1 MNVVRVL
8 LNYNSDFDARAK
20 SKPRKSVGFIFL
32 AVAVIAMLGVWYFPT
47 PYVIEQPGPAYN
59 VLGSDEGKPI
69 ISIKNAK
76 TYETSGN
83 LDLLTVQIA
92 GNRSQTPNWI
102 EILGAWMDPAKSVI
116 PIDQVFP
123 ANQTVEESTAESS
136 AMMEQ
141 SQQEAIAV
149 ALRNL
154 GYTVPVQLYVSEVSK
169 NSPSSGQIV
178 AADFVQ
184 KVDGVSVSTI
194 EELRKQVNKFD
205 GINPLSIEL
214 LREGKIV
221 TFSIT
226 PKKDETGAYRI
237 GILAGYK
244 YDFPVEIELHL
255 GDVGGPSGGMMF
267 ALGIFD
273 KLTQGS
279 LTGGNYIAG
288 TGTIDGSGAVGP
300 IGGIQQKMFGAQLAG
315 AKFFLAPKDNCKD
328 VVGHIPTG
336 LQVFKVNN
344 FKDAL
349 TALEKIGKGDNL
361 SSLPKCTTN

>member
-1 MNVVRVL
+1 L
-8 LNYNSDFDARAK
+8 SYNSDFDARAN
-20 SKPRKSVGFIFL
+20 SKPRKSAGLIFL
-32 AVAVIAMLGVWYFPT
+32 AVAGAALLGVWFFPT

-59 VLGSDEGKPI
+59 VLGTDDGKPI
-69 ISIKNAK
+69 ISIKNAT
-76 TYETSGN
+76 TYKTSGN

-92 GNRSQTPNWI
+92 GNRTKTPNWL
-102 EILGAWMDPAKSVI
+102 ELLGAWLDPAKSI
-116 PIDQVFP
+116 LPIDQVFP
-123 ANQTVEESTAESS
+123 ANQTQEESTAEST

-184 KVDGVSVSTI
+184 RVDGISVATI
-194 EELRKQVNKFD
+194 EELRKQVNEFD
-205 GINPLSIEL
+205 GKTPLSIEL
-214 LREGKIV
+214 LRDGKIV

-237 GILAGYK
+237 GILVGYK
-244 YDFPVEIELHL
+244 YDFPVQIDLQL
-255 GDVGGPSGGMMF
+255 ADVGGPSGGMMF

-273 KLTQGS
+273 KLTPGS

-315 AKFFLAPKDNCKD
+315 AKYFLAPKDNCID

-336 LQVFKVNN
+336 LQVFKVTN

-349 TALEKIGKGDNL
+349 TAVEKIGKGENL
-361 SSLPKCTTN
+361 SSLPKCTTK

>member
-1 MNVVRVL
+1 MS
-8 LNYNSDFDARAK
+8 YNSDFDARAN
-20 SKPRKSVGFIFL
+20 SKPRKSVGFLFL
-32 AVAVIAMLGVWYFPT
+32 SVAVAALLGAWFFPT

-59 VLGSDEGKPI
+59 VLGTDDGKPV
-69 ISIKNAK
+69 ISITNAT
-76 TYETSGN
+76 TYKTSGN

-92 GNRSQTPNWI
+92 GNRSQTPSWF
-102 EILGAWMDPAKSVI
+102 ELFGAWMDPAKSI
-116 PIDQVFP
+116 LPIDQVFP
-123 ANQTVEESTAESS
+123 ANQTVEESKAESS

-154 GYTVPVQLYVSEVSK
+154 GYTVPVQLYVSEVTK
-169 NSPSSGQIV
+169 DSPSSGQIV

-194 EELRKQVNKFD
+194 EELRERVNDFD
-205 GINPLSIEL
+205 GETPLSIEL
-214 LREGKIV
+214 LRNGKTV

-244 YDFPVEIELHL
+244 YDFPVQIDLQL
-255 GDVGGPSGGMMF
+255 ADVGGPSGGMMF

-273 KLTQGS
+273 KLTPGS

-300 IGGIQQKMFGAQLAG
+300 IGGIRQKLFGAQLAG
-315 AKFFLAPKDNCKD
+315 AKYFLAPKDNCRD

-336 LQVFKVNN
+336 LQVFKVTN

-349 TALEKIGKGDNL
+349 TAVEKIGKGEDL
-361 SSLPKCTTN
+361 SSLPSCTTN

>member
-1 MNVVRVL
+1 MS
-8 LNYNSDFDARAK
+8 YNTDFDARAN
-20 SKPRKSVGFIFL
+20 SRPRKSVGFIFL

-92 GNRSQTPNWI
+92 GNRSQTPNWL
-102 EILGAWMDPAKSVI
+102 ELLGAWMDPAKSVI

-123 ANQTVEESTAESS
+123 ANQTLEQSTAESS

-169 NSPSSGQIV
+169 NSPSSGLIV

-184 KVDGVSVSTI
+184 KVDGISVSTI
-194 EELRKQVNKFD
+194 EELRAKVNEFD
-205 GINPLSIEL
+205 GKTPLTIDL
-214 LREGKIV
+214 LRDGV
-221 TFSIT
+221 TVSLEIT

-244 YDFPVEIELHL
+244 YDFPVKISLQL

-273 KLTQGS
+273 KLTPGS

-288 TGTIDGSGAVGP
+288 TGTIDGSGVVGP
-300 IGGIQQKMFGAQLAG
+300 IGGIQQKMFGAQIAG
-315 AKFFLAPKDNCKD
+315 AKYFLAPKDNCKE
-328 VVGHIPTG
+328 VVVHIPTG
-336 LQVFKVNN
+336 LQVFKVAS

-349 TALEKIGKGDNL
+349 TAVEKIGKGENL
-361 SSLPKCTTN
+361 SSLPKCTTK